1 MDSTPPSSNRMKSRG
16 VKRGGRLESW
26 FSGESEKIDKYLH
39 ETSRKLINTPKII
52 SFNWIKDQ
60 KLLELRSLLKNQV
73 LKRFLEMTG
82 NIYPYLVRVSY
93 TNLQVV
99 DNNICS
105 HVKGVNM
112 EITQEVWT
120 AITGLKYAG
129 LRINKG
135 NICAVNEV
143 NKMQFYKSCLKDP
156 HSRVKIFSVGGL
168 KLNERLIGFIVT
180 RMLTPRGS
188 NHSTLT
194 EEDLVF
200 IYCIMNKIKINWI
213 HVI

>member
-1 MDSTPPSSNRMKSRG
+1 MKSRG

-112 EITQEVWT
+112 EITQEV
-120 AITGLKYAG
+120 
-129 LRINKG
+129 
-135 NICAVNEV
+135 
-143 NKMQFYKSCLKDP
+143 
-156 HSRVKIFSVGGL
+156 
-168 KLNERLIGFIVT
+168 
-180 RMLTPRGS
+180 
-188 NHSTLT
+188 
-194 EEDLVF
+194 
-200 IYCIMNKIKINWI
+200 
-213 HVI
+213 

>member
-1 MDSTPPSSNRMKSRG
+1 MDSTPPSSKRMKSRT

-52 SFNWIKDQ
+52 SFNWLKEQ
-60 KLLELRSLLKNQV
+60 KLLEVRSLLKDQL
-73 LKRFLEMTG
+73 LKRFLGMNG
-82 NIYPYLVRVSY
+82 NAYPDLVRVFY
-93 TNLQVV
+93 TNLQIVG
-99 DNNICS
+99 NNICS
-105 HVKGVNM
+105 HVKGVDM

-120 AITGLKYAG
+120 AITGLKDVG
-129 LRINKG
+129 LMINKG
-135 NICAVNEV
+135 NIGVVDEF

-156 HSRVKIFSVGGL
+156 YSRVRNFFVGGL
-168 KLNERLIGFIVT
+168 KLNERLIPFIVT

-200 IYCIMNKIKINWI
+200 IYCIMNKIKIN
-213 HVI
+213 

>member
-1 MDSTPPSSNRMKSRG
+1 MHYFYLYINNLFCSFSQEEPIVFLYSFVCYLYCVICPLIFSMDSTPPSSNRMKSRG

-112 EITQEVWT
+112 EITQEV
-120 AITGLKYAG
+120 
-129 LRINKG
+129 
-135 NICAVNEV
+135 
-143 NKMQFYKSCLKDP
+143 
-156 HSRVKIFSVGGL
+156 
-168 KLNERLIGFIVT
+168 
-180 RMLTPRGS
+180 
-188 NHSTLT
+188 
-194 EEDLVF
+194 
-200 IYCIMNKIKINWI
+200 
-213 HVI
+213 

>member
-1 MDSTPPSSNRMKSRG
+1 MESTPLSSKRMNSRG
-16 VKRGGRLESW
+16 IEREERLENL

-52 SFNWIKDQ
+52 SFNWLKYQ
-60 KLLELRSLLKNQV
+60 KLLEVRSLLKDQV
-73 LKRFLEMTG
+73 LKRFIGMTG
-82 NIYPYLVRVSY
+82 NIYPGLVRVFY

-99 DNNICS
+99 GNNICS

-120 AITGLKYAG
+120 AITGLKDAG

-135 NICAVNEV
+135 NIGVVDEF

-156 HSRVKIFSVGGL
+156 HSSVRNFSIGRQ

-180 RMLTPRGS
+180 WMLTPRGRTIL
-188 NHSTLT
+188 H
-194 EEDLVF
+194 
-200 IYCIMNKIKINWI
+200 
-213 HVI
+213 